1 MIVQIGLTIINN
13 HTIVY
18 MAFKKRKL
26 SKKETKAAAKLPA
39 FVTHE
44 TSDQVENLPEK
55 KKKVYISEVV
65 SVKDFA
71 EISGLPVTEI
81 IGQLIKNGVL
91 ANINENIDFETAQI
105 VGDDLGLEIIAKDIQ
120 TEEFSEK
127 AQVSASKSLQTR
139 PPVVSI
145 MGHVDHGK
153 TSLLDKIRE
162 THVAAGESGGITQ
175 HISAYNIEIAD
186 PENKKETRAITF
198 VDTPG
203 HSAFSAMR
211 SHGATIADIVVLIVA
226 ADDGVMPQ
234 TKEVIESAQAQNVPI
249 IVAINKTDLPDSDI
263 MKIRQQLS
271 EYQLIGE
278 DWGGKTIIVEISAKT
293 GKNVDQLLEMILLQ
307 ADLMDLK
314 ADPEVPATGIV
325 IESHVHKGAGALAII
340 LIENGTLRLGDAM
353 AIGPV
358 YGKVRILEDWRGSA
372 IESAGPS
379 MPIRVAGLK
388 SLPNF
393 AERLVT
399 FESEKEAKNAA
410 KKFLERNT
418 TRRYIAKS
426 VSKTDSDIVEL
437 NLIIKSDV
445 AGSLEAIKKS
455 LSEISNPG
463 LKIKVISDGVGAV
476 SESDAAMADATGAVI
491 LAFRVSISLPA
502 KKIIEKEKI
511 NAVEYQVI
519 YELVDDAKK
528 ILEEM
533 LPPIV
538 TEIETGNGEI
548 LAEFRDDKKGVVIGF
563 RSNDGEFRSGEM
575 LKIVSG
581 PTSAHASAETGGE
594 EIWRG
599 KIESLR
605 REKDQ
610 VSSISAG
617 TEAGIAL
624 APGAKYSIGD
634 KIVAFRVE
642 EKKQTL

>member
-1 MIVQIGLTIINN
+1 
-13 HTIVY
+13 

-39 FVTHE
+39 FVAREDADLADSTPK
-44 TSDQVENLPEK
+44 TK
-55 KKKVYISEVV
+55 KKTYLPEVV

-71 EISGLPVTEI
+71 DISGLPVTEI

-105 VGDDLGLEIIAKDIQ
+105 VGDDLGLEVLPKDAQ

-127 AQVSASKSLQTR
+127 AQVTDSKSLETR

-175 HISAYNIEIAD
+175 HISAYNIEVSD
-186 PENKKETRAITF
+186 PEDKKKTRAITF
-198 VDTPG
+198 IDTPG

-211 SHGATIADIVVLIVA
+211 SHGATIADLVVLIVA

-234 TKEVIESAQAQNVPI
+234 TKEVIESAKAQNVPI

-271 EYQLIGE
+271 EYELIGE
-278 DWGGKTIIVEISAKT
+278 DWGGKTIIVEVSAKT
-293 GKNVDQLLEMILLQ
+293 GKNIEQLLEMILLQ

-325 IESHVHKGAGALAII
+325 IESHYHKGAGALAII
-340 LIENGTLRLGDAM
+340 LIENGTLKLGDAM

-358 YGKVRILEDWRGSA
+358 YGKVRILQDWTGKN
-372 IESAGPS
+372 IVSAGPS
-379 MPIRVAGLK
+379 MPVRVAGLK

-410 KKFLERNT
+410 KRFLERNT

-426 VSKTDSDIVEL
+426 VSKTDSDIIEL

-455 LSEISNPG
+455 LGEISNPG
-463 LKIKVISDGVGAV
+463 LKIKIVSDGVGAV
-476 SESDAAMADATGAVI
+476 SESDAAMANATKAVI

-502 KKIIEKEKI
+502 KKIIDKEKI

-519 YELVDDAKK
+519 YELVDDVKK

-538 TEIETGNGEI
+538 TEIETGSGEI
-548 LAEFRDDKKGVVIGF
+548 LAEFRNDKKGVVVGF
-563 RSNDGEFRSGEM
+563 RANEGEFKSGEM
-575 LKIVSG
+575 LKIVN
-581 PTSAHASAETGGE
+581 TGE

-610 VSSISAG
+610 VSTISAG
-617 TEAGIAL
+617 TEAGAGL
-624 APGAKYSIGD
+624 AAGAKYSIGD
-634 KIVAFRVE
+634 KVVAFRVE
-642 EKKQTL
+642 ETRQTL

>member
-1 MIVQIGLTIINN
+1 
-13 HTIVY
+13 
-18 MAFKKRKL
+18 MAFKKRKF
-26 SKKETKAAAKLPA
+26 SKKEIKAAAKLPA
-39 FVTHE
+39 FVERDT
-44 TSDQVENLPEK
+44 TDIADATPK
-55 KKKVYISEVV
+55 AKKKVLLSEIV

-105 VGDDLGLEIIAKDIQ
+105 VGDDLGLEILPKDAQ
-120 TEEFSEK
+120 AEELSEK
-127 AQVSASKSLQTR
+127 AQVTDSKTLATR

-175 HISAYNIEIAD
+175 HISAYNIEVSD
-186 PENKKETRAITF
+186 PEDKKKTRAITF
-198 VDTPG
+198 IDTPG

-234 TKEVIESAQAQNVPI
+234 TKEVIESAKAQNVPI
-249 IVAINKTDLPDSDI
+249 IVAINKVDLPDSDI

-278 DWGGKTIIVEISAKT
+278 DWGGKTIIVEVSAKT
-293 GKNVDQLLEMILLQ
+293 GKNIDQLLEMILLQ
-307 ADLMDLK
+307 ADSMDLK

-325 IESHVHKGAGALAII
+325 IESHYHKGAGALAII
-340 LIENGTLRLGDAM
+340 LIENGTLKLGDAM

-358 YGKVRILEDWRGSA
+358 YGKVRILQDWTGEN
-372 IESAGPS
+372 IVLAGPS
-379 MPIRVAGLK
+379 MPVRVAGLK

-410 KKFLERNT
+410 KRFLERNT

-455 LSEISNPG
+455 LGEISNPG
-463 LKIKVISDGVGAV
+463 LKIKIVSDGVGAI
-476 SESDAAMADATGAVI
+476 SESDAAMANATKAVI

-502 KKIIEKEKI
+502 KKIIDKEKI

-519 YELVDDAKK
+519 YELVDDVKK

-538 TEIETGNGEI
+538 TEIETGSGEI
-548 LAEFRDDKKGVVIGF
+548 LAEFRNDKKGVVVGF
-563 RSNDGEFRSGEM
+563 RSNDGEFKTGEM
-575 LKIVSG
+575 LKII
-581 PTSAHASAETGGE
+581 SAGE

-617 TEAGIAL
+617 SEAGVGL
-624 APGAKYSIGD
+624 AAGAKYTIGD
-634 KIVAFRVE
+634 KVVAFRIE
-642 EKKQTL
+642 ETKQTL

>member
-1 MIVQIGLTIINN
+1 
-13 HTIVY
+13 
-18 MAFKKRKL
+18 MAFKKRKF
-26 SKKETKAAAKLPA
+26 SKKEIKAAAKLPA
-39 FVTHE
+39 FVERDT
-44 TSDQVENLPEK
+44 TDIADATPK
-55 KKKVYISEVV
+55 AKKKVLLSEIV

-105 VGDDLGLEIIAKDIQ
+105 VGDDLGLEILPKDAQ
-120 TEEFSEK
+120 AEEFSEK
-127 AQVSASKSLQTR
+127 AQVTDSKSLETR

-175 HISAYNIEIAD
+175 HISAYNIEVSD
-186 PENKKETRAITF
+186 PEDKKKTRAITF
-198 VDTPG
+198 IDTPG

-234 TKEVIESAQAQNVPI
+234 TKEVIESAKAQNVPI
-249 IVAINKTDLPDSDI
+249 IVAINKVDLPDSDI

-278 DWGGKTIIVEISAKT
+278 DWGGKTIIVEVSAKT
-293 GKNVDQLLEMILLQ
+293 GKNIDQLLEMILLQ
-307 ADLMDLK
+307 ADSMDLK

-325 IESHVHKGAGALAII
+325 IESHYHKGAGALAII
-340 LIENGTLRLGDAM
+340 LIENGTLKLGDAM

-358 YGKVRILEDWRGSA
+358 YGKVRILQDWTGEN
-372 IESAGPS
+372 IVLAGPS
-379 MPIRVAGLK
+379 MPVRVAGLK

-410 KKFLERNT
+410 KRFLERNT

-455 LSEISNPG
+455 LGEISNPG
-463 LKIKVISDGVGAV
+463 LKIKIVSDGVGAI
-476 SESDAAMADATGAVI
+476 SESDAAMANATKAVI

-502 KKIIEKEKI
+502 KKIIDKEKI

-519 YELVDDAKK
+519 YELVDDVKK

-538 TEIETGNGEI
+538 TEIETGSGEI
-548 LAEFRDDKKGVVIGF
+548 LAEFRNDKKGVVVGF
-563 RSNDGEFRSGEM
+563 RSNDGEFKTGEM
-575 LKIVSG
+575 LKII
-581 PTSAHASAETGGE
+581 SAGE

-617 TEAGIAL
+617 SEAGVGL
-624 APGAKYSIGD
+624 AAGAKYTIGD
-634 KIVAFRVE
+634 KVVAFRIE
-642 EKKQTL
+642 ETKQTL

>member
-1 MIVQIGLTIINN
+1 LNYHGTQLFFRSERGIIQP
-13 HTIVY
+13 

-39 FVTHE
+39 FVAREDADLADSTPK
-44 TSDQVENLPEK
+44 TK
-55 KKKVYISEVV
+55 KKTYLPEVV

-71 EISGLPVTEI
+71 DISGLPVTEI

-105 VGDDLGLEIIAKDIQ
+105 VGDDLGLEVLPKDAQ

-127 AQVSASKSLQTR
+127 AQVTDSKSLETR

-175 HISAYNIEIAD
+175 HISAYNIEVSD
-186 PENKKETRAITF
+186 PEDKKKTRAITF
-198 VDTPG
+198 IDTPG

-211 SHGATIADIVVLIVA
+211 SHGATIADLVVLIVA

-234 TKEVIESAQAQNVPI
+234 TKEVIESAKAQNVPI

-271 EYQLIGE
+271 EYELIGE
-278 DWGGKTIIVEISAKT
+278 DWGGKTIIVEVSAKT
-293 GKNVDQLLEMILLQ
+293 GKNIEQLLEMILLQ

-325 IESHVHKGAGALAII
+325 IESHYHKGAGALAII
-340 LIENGTLRLGDAM
+340 LIENGTLKLGDAM

-358 YGKVRILEDWRGSA
+358 YGKVRILQDWTGKN
-372 IESAGPS
+372 IVSAGPS
-379 MPIRVAGLK
+379 MPVRVAGLK

-410 KKFLERNT
+410 KRFLERNT

-426 VSKTDSDIVEL
+426 VSKTDSDIIEL

-455 LSEISNPG
+455 LGEISNPG
-463 LKIKVISDGVGAV
+463 LKIKIVSDGVGAV
-476 SESDAAMADATGAVI
+476 SESDAAMANATKAVI

-502 KKIIEKEKI
+502 KKIIDKEKI

-519 YELVDDAKK
+519 YELVDDVKK

-538 TEIETGNGEI
+538 TEIETGSGEI
-548 LAEFRDDKKGVVIGF
+548 LAEFRNDKKGVVVGF
-563 RSNDGEFRSGEM
+563 RANEGEFKSGEM
-575 LKIVSG
+575 LKIVN
-581 PTSAHASAETGGE
+581 TGE

-610 VSSISAG
+610 VSTISAG
-617 TEAGIAL
+617 TEAGAGL
-624 APGAKYSIGD
+624 AAGAKYSIGD
-634 KIVAFRVE
+634 KVVAFRVE
-642 EKKQTL
+642 ETRQTL

>member
-1 MIVQIGLTIINN
+1 MRHKVICARVEMSVNFVKRKI
-13 HTIVY
+13 

-26 SKKETKAAAKLPA
+26 SKKEVKAAAKQPA
-39 FVTHE
+39 FVAQNVV
-44 TSDQVENLPEK
+44 DQADSQPTK
-55 KKKVYISEVV
+55 KKKVLIPEVV
-65 SVKDFA
+65 SVKEFA

-91 ANINENIDFETAQI
+91 ANINENIDFETAEI
-105 VGDDLGLEIIAKDIQ
+105 VGDDLDLEILPKDAQI
-120 TEEFSEK
+120 EEFSVKSEVTK
-127 AQVSASKSLQTR
+127 SKSLQTR
-139 PPVVSI
+139 PAVVSI

-175 HISAYNIEIAD
+175 HISAYHIEIPD
-186 PENKKETRAITF
+186 PEKKSQTRSITF
-198 VDTPG
+198 IDTPG

-234 TKEVIESAQAQNVPI
+234 TIEVIKSAKTQNVPI
-249 IVAINKTDLPDSDI
+249 IVAINKIDLPDSDV

-271 EYQLIGE
+271 EYELIGE
-278 DWGGKTIIVEISAKT
+278 DWGGKTIIIEISAKT
-293 GKNVDQLLEMILLQ
+293 GKGVDQLLEMILLQ

-314 ADPEVPATGIV
+314 ADPNVPATGIV
-325 IESHVHKGAGALAII
+325 IESHIHKGAGALAII
-340 LIENGTLRLGDAM
+340 LIENGTLKLGDAM

-358 YGKVRILEDWRGSA
+358 YGKVRILEDWKGLA
-372 IESAGPS
+372 IKSAGPS
-379 MPIRVAGLK
+379 MPVRVAGLR

-426 VSKTDSDIVEL
+426 VSKSDSDIVEL

-455 LSEISNPG
+455 LTEIKNPG
-463 LKIKVISDGVGAV
+463 LKIKIVSDGVGAV
-476 SESDAAMADATGAVI
+476 SESDAAMAGATHAII
-491 LAFRVSISLPA
+491 LAFRVGISLPA
-502 KKIIEKEKI
+502 KKIIDKEKI

-519 YELVDDAKK
+519 YELIDDVKK

-538 TEIETGNGEI
+538 NEIETGSGEI
-548 LAEFRDDKKGVVIGF
+548 LAEFRNDKKGVVIGF
-563 RSNDGEFRSGEM
+563 RADDGEFRSGEM
-575 LKIVSG
+575 LKITSG
-581 PTSAHASAETGGE
+581 GA

-617 TEAGIAL
+617 TQAGAGIA
-624 APGAKYSIGD
+624 AGAKYAIGD
-634 KIVAFRVE
+634 KVVAFRVE
-642 EKKQTL
+642 ETKQTL

>member
-1 MIVQIGLTIINN
+1 
-13 HTIVY
+13 

-26 SKKETKAAAKLPA
+26 SKKEQKAVDKQSP
-39 FVTHE
+39 FVE
-44 TSDQVENLPEK
+44 KIQPDERNEDQNLLK
-55 KKKVYISEVV
+55 KKEVYISDVV

-81 IGQLIKNGVL
+81 IGQLIKNGVM
-91 ANINENIDFETAQI
+91 ANINENIDFETAEI
-105 VGDDLGLEIIAKDIQ
+105 IGDDLGLKILKKDA
-120 TEEFSEK
+120 TAEEFNEK
-127 AQVSASKSLQTR
+127 IEVTNSKNLQPR

-175 HISAYNIEIAD
+175 HISAYHIEVPSPD
-186 PENKKETRAITF
+186 DKNLKRSITF
-198 VDTPG
+198 IDTPG

-211 SHGATIADIVVLIVA
+211 SHGASIADIVVLIVA
-226 ADDGVMPQ
+226 ADDGIMPQ
-234 TKEVIESAQAQNVPI
+234 TVEVIQSAKAQNVPI

-263 MKIRQQLS
+263 MKIRQQLA
-271 EYQLIGE
+271 EYELIGE

-293 GKNVDQLLEMILLQ
+293 GKGIDQLLEMILLQ

-314 ADPEVPATGIV
+314 ADSNVPATGIV

-340 LIENGTLRLGDAM
+340 LIENGTLNICDSI

-358 YGKVRILEDWRGSA
+358 YGKVRILEDWKGQA
-372 IESAGPS
+372 IKSAGPS
-379 MPIRVAGLK
+379 IPVRVAGLR

-399 FESEKEAKNAA
+399 FESEKEAKNAC
-410 KKFLERNT
+410 KKFLEKNT
-418 TRRYIAKS
+418 TKRYIAKS

-445 AGSLEAIKKS
+445 AGSLEAIRKS

-463 LKIKVISDGVGAV
+463 LKIKIVSDGVGAV
-476 SESDAAMADATGAVI
+476 SESDAAMANATGAII
-491 LAFRVSISLPA
+491 LAFRVSVSLPA
-502 KKIIEKEKI
+502 KKIIDKEKI
-511 NAVEYQVI
+511 NTIEYQVI
-519 YELVDDAKK
+519 YELVDDVKN

-533 LPPIV
+533 LPPIL
-538 TEIETGNGEI
+538 TEIETAEGTV
-548 LAEFRDDKKGVVIGF
+548 LAEFRNDKKGVVLGF
-563 RSNDGEFRSGEM
+563 RSDSGEFKTGEM
-575 LKIVSG
+575 AKIISG
-581 PTSAHASAETGGE
+581 KE

-610 VSSISAG
+610 VPTISAG
-617 TEAGIAL
+617 SEAGIGL
-624 APGAKYSIGD
+624 AYGAKYSVGD
-634 KIVAFRVE
+634 KIIAFRIE
-642 EKKQTL
+642 ETKQKL